1 MMNFQHWMTTLGEYW
16 EHNPRSHC
24 HDMMGHIIEWYYSGI
39 AGIQILEPG
48 FHRVPITPYMP
59 PSVNEF
65 RCAYATPLGRIRV
78 CGKRVNGHPEFNI
91 QLPAGMIRE

>member
-24 HDMMGHIIEWYYSGI
+24 HDMMGHINRVVLQRHCGNTDSG
-39 AGIQILEPG
+39 ARLPPG
-48 FHRVPITPYMP
+48 TYHALYAAQCQRVPLCLCHAI
-59 PSVNEF
+59 
-65 RCAYATPLGRIRV
+65 GGIRV
-78 CGKRVNGHPEFNI
+78 YGKRVNGHPEFNI